1 MLDAKK
7 DTGLCGSWNKLEQI
21 LVYQYGAW
29 LKISYIFFT
38 LLNYYYKNNISRKI
52 RSTELFDFQ
61 SLKNI
66 LMRSCLHELNFIF
79 MLEIAIIFP
88 NHDIFNDDIIVGQ
101 HQRWENLFAQVGKK
115 EFKHLLLWPNIYIC

>member
-1 MLDAKK
+1 M
-7 DTGLCGSWNKLEQI
+7 
-21 LVYQYGAW
+21 
-29 LKISYIFFT
+29 
-38 LLNYYYKNNISRKI
+38 
-52 RSTELFDFQ
+52 FDFQ
-61 SLKNI
+61 IKSLKNI

-101 HQRWENLFAQVGKK
+101 HQRWENLFGHVGKK